1 MSGAGLDSSAYSGHD
16 VLADAPVPDNGSAH
30 DLELSFQ
37 VNRSKPAP
45 GISSRG
51 PRRTPRR
58 SLIVVLPENHSVAPE
73 RVVEHLT
80 DEGDQDIVDVI
91 VACAGPS
98 SSLAA
103 LQRRVRDIQV
113 LLAPAGTSVGDL
125 RALAMR
131 QSPGD
136 IVTLLSGV
144 QSSSSDR

>member
-1 MSGAGLDSSAYSGHD
+1 
-16 VLADAPVPDNGSAH
+16 
-30 DLELSFQ
+30 
-37 VNRSKPAP
+37 
-45 GISSRG
+45 
-51 PRRTPRR
+51 
-58 SLIVVLPENHSVAPE
+58 LIVVLPENHIVAPE

-80 DEGDQDIVDVI
+80 DVGGQDVVDVI

-125 RALAMR
+125 RELAMK

-136 IVTLLSGV
+136 IVTLVSGIEP
-144 QSSSSDR
+144 SSD

>member
-1 MSGAGLDSSAYSGHD
+1 M
-16 VLADAPVPDNGSAH
+16 
-30 DLELSFQ
+30 
-37 VNRSKPAP
+37 
-45 GISSRG
+45 
-51 PRRTPRR
+51 
-58 SLIVVLPENHSVAPE
+58 IVVLPENHSVTPE
-73 RVVEHLT
+73 RVVEHLA
-80 DEGDQDIVDVI
+80 DGDDQQIVDVI

-125 RALAMR
+125 RELAMK

-144 QSSSSDR
+144 QPSSYD